1 MFYEIE
7 KTTKA
12 GEILVYATR
21 TAPRSQR
28 DRTKER
34 NIFSDEVD
42 LGGKRRFRKN
52 SRAQNSENS
61 EKFESEDKREG
72 RY

>member
-12 GEILVYATR
+12 GEILVFATR
-21 TAPRSQR
+21 TASRPQR
-28 DRTKER
+28 DRTKKR

-52 SRAQNSENS
+52 SRAENS
-61 EKFESEDKREG
+61 EKVKSEDKRDLRG
-72 RY
+72 RN